1 MMARRWWL
9 FGAAAAAV
17 VIAAALLFVWALPQ
31 NAGSDCA
38 SVHELVDFNR
48 AHHEAVTAQSE
59 MNENVEI
66 PLSDYQ
72 DWASRIHEF
81 AADISDPQLAPHA
94 RKVSDLA
101 EQTVEIVKR
110 ARTDNTPPTA
120 PGPPAWVQDYA
131 KMNVEFD
138 REMSALEQAC
148 RT

>member
-1 MMARRWWL
+1 V
-9 FGAAAAAV
+9 V
-17 VIAAALLFVWALPQ
+17 VIVATVLFVWVLSQ
-31 NAGSDCA
+31 KEGSDCA
-38 SVHELVDFNR
+38 SVRELVDFNR
-48 AHHEAVTAQSE
+48 VHDEAVTAQSE
-59 MNENVEI
+59 KNEPVEL

-72 DWASRIHEF
+72 DWASHVREY

-110 ARTDNTPPTA
+110 ARADNTSPTA

-131 KMNVEFD
+131 KMNVEFE

-148 RT
+148 HT